1 MEQHRLLVVD
11 DNEAIHK
18 DFQKILGINQT
29 SDGPLNAYN
38 RLFKQLEQENS
49 IETPLFDM
57 DSAYQG
63 EEALELVSQ
72 ACSSEKPYA
81 LAFVDIRM
89 PPGWDGIYTIKQL
102 WEVDP
107 HLQVVI
113 CTAYSDY
120 SFDEIYQQ
128 LQGSDNFIILK
139 KPFDII
145 EIRQLASTMTKK
157 WSLAKQAREY
167 IALSEEKLAK
177 NYEELKGLYNEL
189 QSTQSQL
196 VQHSKLV
203 AIGQL
208 AAGIAHEINNP
219 IAYVASNTK
228 TLSDYTEVIKLVLK
242 NMEHQLNQTQ
252 EAAELKN
259 YWQQLTKEKN
269 LSFIL
274 EDIADLIKE
283 SGEGLRRVSEI
294 VNDLKFFSHTDEGEM
309 QKANINEC
317 IDVTLKMIWNELK
330 YKCTVKKEY
339 GDLPA
344 ITCNPRQLNQ
354 VFMNL
359 LVNAGQAIVEQ
370 GEITITTGVEGNH
383 VFIAI
388 KDTGSGIS
396 PENMEKLFDPF
407 FTTKPVGTGTGL
419 GLSISYNIVQKHEG
433 QIKVASKEGEG
444 TTFTVYI
451 PMKE

>member
-18 DFQKILGINQT
+18 DFQKILGINQK
-29 SDGPLNAYN
+29 SDSLSAYN
-38 RLFKQLEQENS
+38 RLFEQLEQDTS
-49 IETPLFDM
+49 ITTPLFHM

-63 EEALELVSQ
+63 EQALELVTKAFSNQ
-72 ACSSEKPYA
+72 EPYA

-89 PPGWDGIYTIKQL
+89 PPGWDGIYTIKKL

-107 HLQVVI
+107 YLQVVI

-157 WSLAKQAREY
+157 WCLAKQAREY

-177 NYEELKGLYNEL
+177 NYDELKGLYNEL

-228 TLSDYTEVIKLVLK
+228 TLNDYAEVIKSVLN
-242 NMEHQLNQTQ
+242 NMEQRLDQSQ
-252 EAAELKN
+252 DVELKN
-259 YWQQLTKEKN
+259 YWQKLSKEKN
-269 LSFIL
+269 LSFIWQ
-274 EDIADLIKE
+274 DMTDLIKE
-283 SGEGLRRVSEI
+283 SSEGLRRVSEI
-294 VNDLKFFSHTDEGEM
+294 VKDLKFFSHTDEGEM
-309 QKANINEC
+309 QKANINQC

-330 YKCTVKKEY
+330 YKCTIKKEY
-339 GDLPA
+339 GELPD
-344 ITCNPRQLNQ
+344 IICNPRQLNQ

-359 LVNAGQAIVEQ
+359 LVNAGQAIPEQ
-370 GEITITTGVEGNH
+370 GEITITTGVESSH

-388 KDTGSGIS
+388 KDTGTGIS

-419 GLSISYNIVQKHEG
+419 GLSISYNIIQKHQG
-433 QIKVASKEGEG
+433 QIKVSSKKGEG

-451 PMKE
+451 PITE